1 MIGMQLVKTQHDVS
15 PRTVLKYSLGLGSQI
30 IMTADI
36 WLYAVFGEQAG
47 YGDA

>member
-15 PRTVLKYSLGLGSQI
+15 PGSVLKYSLGLGAQI

-36 WLYAVFGEQAG
+36 
-47 YGDA
+47 